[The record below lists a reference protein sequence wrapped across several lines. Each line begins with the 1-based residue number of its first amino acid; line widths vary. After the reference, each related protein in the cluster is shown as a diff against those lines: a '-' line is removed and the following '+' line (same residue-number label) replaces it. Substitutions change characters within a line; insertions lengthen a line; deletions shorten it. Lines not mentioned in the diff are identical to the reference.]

1 MEVSKCNFTVNI
13 VIDMDSKNIIFF
25 GGTGLIGNS
34 VLNLLNK
41 KESKIYAFS
50 RQNLVN
56 KFENVKEVIFN
67 FDTLE
72 ADIELN
78 NWDHVYICLGR
89 RLKLWELIYIKKKDR
104 ENHFKIEHDYIIKIL
119 EKAKKLG
126 ARDVSIIS
134 AIGANSKSSNFYL
147 NTKGRVEESIKL
159 LGYDNVSILRPGHI
173 LANNNSNSKD
183 FLIQIV
189 DIFSKISN
197 FFLIGPM
204 RKYRAIEIDKIS
216 NFMVEKNNK
225 GLNIYYYD
233 DFISTND
240 GGKV

>member
-1 MEVSKCNFTVNI
+1 MEVSKCNFTLNI

-25 GGTGLIGNS
+25 GGTVLIGNS

-78 NWDHVYICLGR
+78 NWDHIYICLGR
-89 RLKLWELIYIKKKDR
+89 RLKVWELIYIRKKNR

-134 AIGANSKSSNFYL
+134 AIGANSKSSNFFIFIYIKTSSKCKFSFNSL
-147 NTKGRVEESIKL
+147 TKNCFLFKQS
-159 LGYDNVSILRPGHI
+159 
-173 LANNNSNSKD
+173 ANFVTYNYSTHCWSK
-183 FLIQIV
+183 
-189 DIFSKISN
+189 N
-197 FFLIGPM
+197 
-204 RKYRAIEIDKIS
+204 
-216 NFMVEKNNK
+216 
-225 GLNIYYYD
+225 
-233 DFISTND
+233 
-240 GGKV
+240 

>member
-1 MEVSKCNFTVNI
+1 
-13 VIDMDSKNIIFF
+13 MDNKNIIFF
-25 GGTGLIGNS
+25 GGSGLIGNS
-34 VLNLLNK
+34 VLNLLDK

-50 RQNLVN
+50 RQNLDK
-56 KFENVKEVIFN
+56 KFKNVKDVIFN

-72 ADIELN
+72 ANIELN
-78 NWDHVYICLGR
+78 NWDHIYICLGR
-89 RLKLWELIYIKKKDR
+89 RLKVWELLYIQKKDR
-104 ENHFKIEHDYIIKIL
+104 KNHFKIEHDYIIKIL

-147 NTKGRVEESIKL
+147 KTKGLLEESIKL

-173 LANNNSNSKD
+173 LTNNNSSKD
-183 FLIQIV
+183 FLIWIF
-189 DIFSKISN
+189 DIFSKLAN

-204 RKYRAIEIDKIS
+204 RKYRSIEIDKLS

-233 DFISTND
+233 DFINV
-240 GGKV
+240 K

>member
-1 MEVSKCNFTVNI
+1 MGN
-13 VIDMDSKNIIFF
+13 KNIIFF
-25 GGTGLIGNS
+25 GGSGLIGNS
-34 VLNLLNK
+34 VLNLLDK

-50 RQNLVN
+50 RQNLDN
-56 KFENVKEVIFN
+56 KFKNVKDVIFN

-72 ADIELN
+72 ANIELN
-78 NWDHVYICLGR
+78 NWDHIYICLGR
-89 RLKLWELIYIKKKDR
+89 RLKVWELLYIQKKDR

-126 ARDVSIIS
+126 ARDISIIS

-147 NTKGRVEESIKL
+147 KTKGLLEESIKL
-159 LGYDNVSILRPGHI
+159 LGYDNISILRPGHI
-173 LANNNSNSKD
+173 LTNNNSSKD
-183 FLIQIV
+183 FLIWIF
-189 DIFSKISN
+189 DIFSKLAN

-204 RKYRAIEIDKIS
+204 RKYRAIEIDKLS

-233 DFISTND
+233 DFITV
-240 GGKV
+240 K

>member
-1 MEVSKCNFTVNI
+1 
-13 VIDMDSKNIIFF
+13 MDNKNIIVF
-25 GGTGLIGNS
+25 GGSGLIGNS
-34 VLNLLNK
+34 VLNLLDK
-41 KESKIYAFS
+41 KKFKIYAFS
-50 RQNLVN
+50 RRSLDN
-56 KFENVKEVIFN
+56 KFENVKDVIFN

-72 ADIELN
+72 ANIELN
-78 NWDHVYICLGR
+78 NWDHIYICLGR
-89 RLKLWELIYIKKKDR
+89 RLKVWELLYIKKKDR

-126 ARDVSIIS
+126 AKDISIIS
-134 AIGANSKSSNFYL
+134 AIGANKKSSNFYL
-147 NTKGRVEESIKL
+147 KTKGLLEESIKL

-173 LANNNSNSKD
+173 LANKNSISKD
-183 FLIQIV
+183 FLVWII

-204 RKYRAIEIDKIS
+204 RKYRAIEIDKLS

-233 DFISTND
+233 DFIAGKL
-240 GGKV
+240 GGKE

>member
-1 MEVSKCNFTVNI
+1 LS
-13 VIDMDSKNIIFF
+13 
-25 GGTGLIGNS
+25 
-34 VLNLLNK
+34 
-41 KESKIYAFS
+41 
-50 RQNLVN
+50 N
-56 KFENVKEVIFN
+56 KFENVKDVIFN

-72 ADIELN
+72 ADIELT

-89 RLKLWELIYIKKKDR
+89 RLKVWELIYIRKKDR

-173 LANNNSNSKD
+173 LTNNNSNSKD

-197 FFLIGPM
+197 LFLVGPM
-204 RKYRAIEIDKIS
+204 RKYRAIEIDKLS

-233 DFISTND
+233 DFISTNY

>member
-1 MEVSKCNFTVNI
+1 
-13 VIDMDSKNIIFF
+13 MDNKNIIFF
-25 GGTGLIGNS
+25 GGSGLIGNS
-34 VLNLLNK
+34 VLNLLDK

-50 RQNLVN
+50 RQNLDN
-56 KFENVKEVIFN
+56 KFKNVKDVIFN

-72 ADIELN
+72 ANIELN
-78 NWDHVYICLGR
+78 NWDHIYICLGR
-89 RLKLWELIYIKKKDR
+89 RLKVWELLYIQKKDR
-104 ENHFKIEHDYIIKIL
+104 KNHFKIEHDYIIKIL

-147 NTKGRVEESIKL
+147 KTKGLLEESIKL

-173 LANNNSNSKD
+173 LANNNSSKD
-183 FLIQIV
+183 FLIWIF
-189 DIFSKISN
+189 DIFSKLAN

-204 RKYRAIEIDKIS
+204 RKYRAIEIDKLS
-216 NFMVEKNNK
+216 NFMVKKNNK

-233 DFISTND
+233 DFITV
-240 GGKV
+240 K

>member
-1 MEVSKCNFTVNI
+1 
-13 VIDMDSKNIIFF
+13 MDNKNIIFF
-25 GGTGLIGNS
+25 GGSGLIGNS
-34 VLNLLNK
+34 VLNLLDK

-50 RQNLVN
+50 RQNLDN
-56 KFENVKEVIFN
+56 KFKNVKDVIFN

-72 ADIELN
+72 ANIELN
-78 NWDHVYICLGR
+78 NWDHIYICLGR
-89 RLKLWELIYIKKKDR
+89 RLKVWELLYIQKKDR
-104 ENHFKIEHDYIIKIL
+104 KNHFKIEHDYIIKIL

-147 NTKGRVEESIKL
+147 KTKGLLEESIKL

-173 LANNNSNSKD
+173 LTNNNSSKD
-183 FLIQIV
+183 FLIWIF
-189 DIFSKISN
+189 DIFSKLAN

-204 RKYRAIEIDKIS
+204 RKYRSIEIDKLS

-233 DFISTND
+233 DFINV
-240 GGKV
+240 K

>member
-1 MEVSKCNFTVNI
+1 
-13 VIDMDSKNIIFF
+13 MDNKNIIFF
-25 GGTGLIGNS
+25 GGSGLIGNS
-34 VLNLLNK
+34 VLNLLDR
-41 KESKIYAFS
+41 KESNIYAFS
-50 RQNLVN
+50 RQNLDN
-56 KFENVKEVIFN
+56 KFKNVKDVIFN

-72 ADIELN
+72 ANIELN
-78 NWDHVYICLGR
+78 NWDHIYICLGR
-89 RLKLWELIYIKKKDR
+89 RLKVWELLYIQKKDR

-126 ARDVSIIS
+126 ARDISIIS

-147 NTKGRVEESIKL
+147 KTKGLLEESIKL

-173 LANNNSNSKD
+173 LTNNNSSKD
-183 FLIQIV
+183 FLIWIF
-189 DIFSKISN
+189 DIFSKLAN

-204 RKYRAIEIDKIS
+204 RKYRAIEIDKLS

-233 DFISTND
+233 DFITV
-240 GGKV
+240 K

>member
-1 MEVSKCNFTVNI
+1 
-13 VIDMDSKNIIFF
+13 MDNKNIIFF
-25 GGTGLIGNS
+25 GGSGLIGNS
-34 VLNLLNK
+34 VLNLLDK
-41 KESKIYAFS
+41 KEFKIYAFS
-50 RQNLVN
+50 RQNLDN
-56 KFENVKEVIFN
+56 KFKNVKDVIFN

-72 ADIELN
+72 ANIELN
-78 NWDHVYICLGR
+78 NWDHIYICLGR
-89 RLKLWELIYIKKKDR
+89 RLKVWELLYIQKKYRK
-104 ENHFKIEHDYIIKIL
+104 NHFKIEHDYIIKIL

-147 NTKGRVEESIKL
+147 KTKGLLEESIKL

-173 LANNNSNSKD
+173 LTNNNSSKD
-183 FLIQIV
+183 FLIWIF
-189 DIFSKISN
+189 DIFSKLAN

-204 RKYRAIEIDKIS
+204 RKYRAIEIDKLS

-233 DFISTND
+233 DFITV
-240 GGKV
+240 K

>member
-1 MEVSKCNFTVNI
+1 M
-13 VIDMDSKNIIFF
+13 
-25 GGTGLIGNS
+25 
-34 VLNLLNK
+34 
-41 KESKIYAFS
+41 
-50 RQNLVN
+50 VN

-89 RLKLWELIYIKKKDR
+89 RLKLWELIYIRKKDR

-183 FLIQIV
+183 FLIQII

-233 DFISTND
+233 DFISTNY